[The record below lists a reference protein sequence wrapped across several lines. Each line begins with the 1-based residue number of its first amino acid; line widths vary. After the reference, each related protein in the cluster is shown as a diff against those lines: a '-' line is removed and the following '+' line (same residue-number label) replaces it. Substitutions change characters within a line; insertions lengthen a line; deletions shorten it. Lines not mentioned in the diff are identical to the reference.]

1 MSGSDESPAETTEAT
16 KIGIPIPTQQFKQ
29 LVTSYLA
36 RMKKNAALEAE
47 DFITMTR
54 LWNTI
59 TFQRLGKKDELFS
72 NYADLFFPAYVER
85 IARVLE
91 ALPTKGMALYS
102 KSYDLYLGGQP
113 HQHSQYRLERKR

>member
-72 NYADLFFPAYVER
+72 N
-85 IARVLE
+85 
-91 ALPTKGMALYS
+91 
-102 KSYDLYLGGQP
+102 
-113 HQHSQYRLERKR
+113 

>member
-1 MSGSDESPAETTEAT
+1 
-16 KIGIPIPTQQFKQ
+16 
-29 LVTSYLA
+29 
-36 RMKKNAALEAE
+36 
-47 DFITMTR
+47 
-54 LWNTI
+54 
-59 TFQRLGKKDELFS
+59 
-72 NYADLFFPAYVER
+72 LFFPAYVER